1 VSGWCARFQLLPRY
15 GHCFGVCTGLCS
27 VGTGF
32 CDKRFFRMKIP
43 AVSPYIM
50 AVEMNRSAKLASE
63 RIEDT
68 LKLTINAV
76 KESIDI
82 SIETGNDLRQG
93 STTLRD
99 LYEKDVLLLLRRP
112 VAYISP
118 ALDLLH

>member
-1 VSGWCARFQLLPRY
+1 
-15 GHCFGVCTGLCS
+15 
-27 VGTGF
+27 
-32 CDKRFFRMKIP
+32 MKIP